1 MKCGT
6 VLFYADGPVGIQIKK
21 PAAGNPTADCIIRR
35 FLLLQL
41 GIQELAERGLILHVG
56 GYQFAVNDEVRNR
69 KCLDIV

>member
-1 MKCGT
+1 MRDSPLLCRWPGR
-6 VLFYADGPVGIQIKK
+6 DSNKK